1 MFLAQEAGNRAQKL
15 YGAAAGGDPQ
25 MSMPSYQVGPMGM
38 MGTPVETNAQ
48 GASQSW
54 TNSWTTDP
62 ANVLYT
68 GICTECLMLK
78 QQFSLLEL
86 TNK

>member
-1 MFLAQEAGNRAQKL
+1 MLQEAGNRAQETVP
-15 YGAAAGGDPQ
+15 GAAAGGDPQ

-48 GASQSW
+48 GAVPILDKFLDNRPSKCSLHW
-54 TNSWTTDP
+54 DCK
-62 ANVLYT
+62 V
-68 GICTECLMLK
+68 CLMLK